1 MGTGLRTRHGPPV
14 TVTLR
19 EITEENAEAVGAL
32 RTTPAQERFVS
43 TVAGSLR
50 EAERHPREN
59 PWLRA
64 IYADE
69 QPVGFVM
76 VAWDFVPEP
85 PHADGPFF
93 LWKLLIDHRHQGR
106 GYGTQAVEQVID
118 LVRAD
123 GGTELITSY
132 VEGEGNPYGFYAKLG
147 FVPRG
152 DRDPDGEIM
161 LRRSLQGAPAD
172 VARP

>member
-1 MGTGLRTRHGPPV
+1 MQ
-14 TVTLR
+14 VTLR
-19 EITEENAEAVGAL
+19 ELTQDNLQAVLAL

-43 TVAGSLR
+43 SVASSIR
-50 EAERHPREN
+50 EAERSPNEH

-76 VAWDFVPEP
+76 VAWDFVAEP
-85 PHADGPFF
+85 PHSDGPFF
-93 LWKLLIDHRHQGR
+93 LWKLLIDHEHQGK
-106 GYGTQAVEQVID
+106 GYGRRAVEQVID
-118 LVRAD
+118 LVREA

-132 VEGEGNPYGFYAKLG
+132 VPGEGNPFAFYSKLG

-152 DRDPDGEIM
+152 DLDPDGEIM
-161 LRRSLQGAPAD
+161 LRRPL
-172 VARP
+172 

>member
-1 MGTGLRTRHGPPV
+1 MKV
-14 TVTLR
+14 SLR
-19 EITEENAEAVGAL
+19 EIGEDNLHAVLAL

-43 TVAGSLR
+43 TVAYSLR
-50 EAERHPREN
+50 EAERHPNEN

-64 IYADE
+64 IYAGD

-85 PHADGPFF
+85 PHTDGPFF
-93 LWKLLIDHRHQGR
+93 LWKLLIDHEHQGK
-106 GYGTQAVEQVID
+106 GYGRQAVGQVMD
-118 LVRAD
+118 LIRAD

-132 VEGEGNPYGFYAKLG
+132 VEGEGNPFGFYAKLG

-152 DRDPDGEIM
+152 DLDPEGEIM
-161 LRRSLQGAPAD
+161 LRRPL
-172 VARP
+172 

>member
-1 MGTGLRTRHGPPV
+1 MGTAAWTRYRPAV
-14 TVTLR
+14 EITLR
-19 EITEENAEAVGAL
+19 ELLIQDNVQAVLAL

-43 TVAGSLR
+43 TVAYSLR
-50 EAERHPREN
+50 ETERSPNEH

-85 PHADGPFF
+85 PHSDGPFF
-93 LWKLLIDHRHQGR
+93 LWKLLIDHEHQGK
-106 GYGTQAVEQVID
+106 GYGKQAVEQVID
-118 LVRAD
+118 LIRAD

-132 VEGEGNPYGFYAKLG
+132 VPGEGNPFGFYAKLG

-152 DRDPDGEIM
+152 DLDPEGEIM
-161 LRRSLQGAPAD
+161 LRRPL
-172 VARP
+172 

>member
-1 MGTGLRTRHGPPV
+1 MQI
-14 TVTLR
+14 TLR
-19 EITEENAEAVGAL
+19 EITDDNLRAVLAL

-43 TVAGSLR
+43 TVADSIR
-50 EAERHPREN
+50 EAERSPDEH

-64 IYADE
+64 VYADD

-76 VAWDFVPEP
+76 VAWDFVAVP
-85 PHADGPFF
+85 PHADGPYF
-93 LWKLLIDHRHQGR
+93 LWKLLIDREDQR
-106 GYGTQAVEQVID
+106 KGYGRQVVEQVVD

-132 VEGEGNPYGFYAKLG
+132 VPGEGNPYGFYEKLG

-152 DRDPDGEIM
+152 DLDPEGEIM
-161 LRRSLQGAPAD
+161 LRKVL
-172 VARP
+172 